1 MGVLMLLLVVCAVLL
16 AACAGS
22 RIVAECEVFRVQ
34 IYRTELDVWWAGWQT
49 DGGNRAGWVGARE
62 YLRWSVPSLPQLAWL
77 LFRLAFHEVNGAVRR
92 DLAFQRGGQR
102 VLPFL
107 FGLTWRP
114 DWPLG
119 IAYLRGSKKGQ
130 KLFDES

>member
-1 MGVLMLLLVVCAVLL
+1 MLLLVVCAVLL

-49 DGGNRAGWVGARE
+49 DSGNHAGWVGAPERF
-62 YLRWSVPSLPQLAWL
+62 RWSAAYLPRLARL
-77 LFRLAFHEVNGAVRR
+77 LFRLAFHEVDGAVRR
-92 DLAFQRGGQR
+92 NLAFQRSGQR

-107 FGLTWRP
+107 FGLAWRP
-114 DWPLG
+114 DRPLG

-130 KLFDES
+130 ELFDES